1 VKSPAGVNTE
11 ITFPISEIYAD
22 LANRSLNQARFTV
35 YAIPEVYQDEK
46 VKLSPPDHLL
56 LINKD
61 SLNGFFENRKL
72 HDNVTSFY
80 ASFDP
85 NTYSYNFGNIAA
97 MINYY
102 KRQKSE
108 PFDLT
113 YYLIPVDITFS
124 TTSSY
129 NYSSTSTPTAI
140 YNQMKPS
147 AAMLERA
154 PEKLK
159 LDIIYSSF

>member
-1 VKSPAGVNTE
+1 
-11 ITFPISEIYAD
+11 
-22 LANRSLNQARFTV
+22 
-35 YAIPEVYQDEK
+35 
-46 VKLSPPDHLL
+46 
-56 LINKD
+56 
-61 SLNGFFENRKL
+61 
-72 HDNVTSFY
+72 
-80 ASFDP
+80 
-85 NTYSYNFGNIAA
+85 

-124 TTSSY
+124 TTS
-129 NYSSTSTPTAI
+129 YSSTSTPTAI